1 MPSSFPINPRTF
13 FPLAGLFVLVI
24 IMVAALVYALASVIN
39 SQNAKNWAKI
49 QVYEALL
56 SILMLVIFSAFVYV
70 FFLNPQGLYSSTGL
84 LPPTCSA
91 ASDGTIFNLSNC
103 DLSTFTTLA
112 YTGFTMLTIGSYI
125 TALIPGFSFNLDF
138 NGVGFAASLVS
149 ILPKGTEGV
158 LSMMFSALLFFL
170 VLNQVQL
177 ILVSGSLLWLSLFVT
192 IGLVMRTMGFTRSFG
207 GTLIALG
214 LGLGLVYPM
223 LVSVTY
229 GFLDSNILLAPFHI
243 GTASI
248 GCFSTALISAFTSS
262 FTSGASISPT
272 SALASSASCGVA
284 TLSSILTVFGYLI
297 AGLTFVPFLNFII
310 LDAFIVDFSKA
321 IGERIDFM
329 SLLSNFI

>member
-1 MPSSFPINPRTF
+1 
-13 FPLAGLFVLVI
+13 
-24 IMVAALVYALASVIN
+24 MVAALVYALASVIN
-39 SQNAKNWAKI
+39 SQNAKNWAKM
-49 QVYEALL
+49 QLYEALL

-70 FFLNPQGLYSSTGL
+70 FFLNPQGLYSSTGM
-84 LPPTCSA
+84 LPWTCGA
-91 ASDGTIFNLSNC
+91 QSDGTLFNLSNC
-103 DLSTFTTLA
+103 DLSTFTGLA
-112 YTGFTMLTIGSYI
+112 YTGFTMLTLGTYV
-125 TALIPGFSFNLDF
+125 TALIPGFSFDVNF
-138 NGVGFAASLVS
+138 NGVGFSASLVS
-149 ILPKGTEGV
+149 ILPKGAEGM

-177 ILVSGSLLWLSLFVT
+177 ILISGSLLWLSLFVT
-192 IGLVMRTMGFTRSFG
+192 IGLVMRTLGFTRSFG

-214 LGLGLVYPM
+214 LGLGLVYPL

-229 GFLDSNILLAPFHI
+229 GFLDSSILSSPFNI

-248 GCFSTALISAFTSS
+248 GCFATALISTFTSS
-262 FTSGASISPT
+262 FASGKAISLTSP
-272 SALASSASCGVA
+272 LVSSASCGV
-284 TLSSILTVFGYLI
+284 TTISSMLTPFGYLI

>member
-1 MPSSFPINPRTF
+1 M
-13 FPLAGLFVLVI
+13 VI
-24 IMVAALVYALASVIN
+24 IMVAALVYALASVIS
-39 SQNAKNWAKI
+39 SQNAKNWAKM

-70 FFLNPQGLYSSTGL
+70 FFLNPQGLYGATGM
-84 LPPTCSA
+84 LPPTCGA
-91 ASDGTIFNLSNC
+91 ASDGTLFNLSNC

-112 YTGFTMLTIGSYI
+112 YAGFTMLTVGTYV
-125 TALIPGFSFNLDF
+125 TALVPGFSFNLNF
-138 NGVGFAASLVS
+138 NGVGFGASLVS
-149 ILPKGTEGV
+149 ILPKGVEGV

-192 IGLVMRTMGFTRSFG
+192 IGLVMRTLGFTRSFG

-214 LGLGLVYPM
+214 LGLGLVYPT

-229 GFLDSNILLAPFHI
+229 GFLDSSILLAPFHI

-248 GCFSTALISAFTSS
+248 GCFSTALISLFTSS
-262 FTSGASISPT
+262 FTSGAALSSLTSP
-272 SALASSASCGVA
+272 LASSASCGVA
-284 TLSSILTVFGYLI
+284 SVSSILTPFGYLI